1 MTDLSNQEILKLKE
15 GLSTLQRDILEWEVD
30 MSGEEFAYSLEYLS
44 KLREITT
51 YKQLVTYY
59 LDEREF
65 MDNISLIATLFSLI
79 KDVYSLE

>member
-44 KLREITT
+44 NLKKITT
-51 YKQLVTYY
+51 YSQLVTYY

-65 MDNISLIATLFSLI
+65 KVDICLIDTLFNLI
-79 KDVYSLE
+79 KDVYSLK